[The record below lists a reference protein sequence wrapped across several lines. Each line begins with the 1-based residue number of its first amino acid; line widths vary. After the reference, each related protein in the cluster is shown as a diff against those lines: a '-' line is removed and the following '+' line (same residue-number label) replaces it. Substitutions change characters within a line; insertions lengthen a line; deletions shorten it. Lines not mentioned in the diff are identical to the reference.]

1 VDLRAVLNLLQYFLS
16 NPMSLETY
24 LAPDEKR
31 LISRFWQSA
40 TGFWRGRSAWRA
52 WPLVALLIAIVLL
65 QLLVQYRLN
74 FWNRD
79 FFNAIERKDGAELW
93 AQALRFVPLAVANV
107 TLAIT
112 SVWGRMTMQRKWRA
126 WLSNHLYDY
135 WLENGH
141 YRRLRFM
148 LGDHQT
154 PEYRIAEDA
163 RIATDV
169 PIDLAV
175 GLLSSLLTAI
185 TFIAVLWSVGG
196 SLAVNAFG
204 PIVAIPGYLVF
215 AVVLYSMLV
224 TAAMMLIAS
233 RLTRVM
239 QENKRAEAELRA
251 TGAHI
256 RESGEG
262 TALPDS
268 KKDTRRTIG
277 AALDQVI
284 ARWLALCWQLM
295 RLTLVTQSNL
305 LLAPIVG
312 LLLCMPKYLAGTLTL
327 GQVVQ
332 AAAAFAIVQG
342 AFNWITDNYGRLA
355 EWTSSANRVA
365 SLLLAL
371 DQIDRPERLT
381 KLCMKAEMKEDEFTA
396 QM

>member
-1 VDLRAVLNLLQYFLS
+1 MR
-16 NPMSLETY
+16 
-24 LAPDEKR
+24 
-31 LISRFWQSA
+31 SA
-40 TGFWRGRSAWRA
+40 SSPASGKARPEFWRGRSAWRA

-65 QLLVQYRLN
+65 QLLVQYSLN

-204 PIVAIPGYLVF
+204 LIVAIPGYLVF

-262 TALPDS
+262 TALPDG
-268 KKDTRRTIG
+268 KKDARRTIG

-371 DQIDRPERLT
+371 DQIDRPEQLT
-381 KLCMKAEMKEDEFTA
+381 NLCMKAEMKEDEFTT
-396 QM
+396 QT

>member
-1 VDLRAVLNLLQYFLS
+1 
-16 NPMSLETY
+16 MSLETY

-65 QLLVQYRLN
+65 QLLVQYSLN

-371 DQIDRPERLT
+371 DQIDRPEQLT

>member
-1 VDLRAVLNLLQYFLS
+1 
-16 NPMSLETY
+16 MSLETY

-31 LISRFWQSA
+31 LIFRFWQSA
-40 TGFWRGRSAWRA
+40 TGFWRGRRAWRA

-65 QLLVQYRLN
+65 QLLVQYWLN

-93 AQALRFVPLAVANV
+93 AQTLRFVPLAVANV

-141 YRRLRFM
+141 YRRLRFIS
-148 LGDHQT
+148 GDHQT

-204 PIVAIPGYLVF
+204 LILAIPGYLVF
-215 AVVLYSMLV
+215 AVLLYSILV

-233 RLTRVM
+233 RLTRVI

-262 TALPDS
+262 TALPDG

-312 LLLCMPKYLAGTLTL
+312 LLLCMPKYLAGTLIL

-371 DQIDRPERLT
+371 DQFDCPEQLT
-381 KLCMKAEMKEDEFTA
+381 NLCMKAEMKEDEFTT
-396 QM
+396 QT

>member
-1 VDLRAVLNLLQYFLS
+1 
-16 NPMSLETY
+16 
-24 LAPDEKR
+24 
-31 LISRFWQSA
+31 
-40 TGFWRGRSAWRA
+40 
-52 WPLVALLIAIVLL
+52 LLIAIVLL
-65 QLLVQYRLN
+65 QLLVQYSLN

-93 AQALRFVPLAVANV
+93 AQALHFVPLAVANV

-185 TFIAVLWSVGG
+185 TFIAVLWGVGG

-204 PIVAIPGYLVF
+204 LIVAIPGYLVF

-268 KKDTRRTIG
+268 KKDTRRIIG

-312 LLLCMPKYLAGTLTL
+312 LLLCMAKYLAGTLTL

-371 DQIDRPERLT
+371 DQIDRPEQLT
-381 KLCMKAEMKEDEFTA
+381 NLCMKAEMKEGCRQYRKSALRRHSTRRGKIR
-396 QM
+396 